1 MDLIITHDLQVI
13 VHSVFYE
20 PYKYSIHAEKDAI
33 MNVKNKKILNK
44 CKIVIVKI
52 SDGKIINCGPCKM
65 CKELLCKYKITEK
78 NIKI

>member
-52 SDGKIINCGPCKM
+52 SDGKIINCDPCKM
-65 CKELLCKYKITEK
+65 CKNLICKYKITKK